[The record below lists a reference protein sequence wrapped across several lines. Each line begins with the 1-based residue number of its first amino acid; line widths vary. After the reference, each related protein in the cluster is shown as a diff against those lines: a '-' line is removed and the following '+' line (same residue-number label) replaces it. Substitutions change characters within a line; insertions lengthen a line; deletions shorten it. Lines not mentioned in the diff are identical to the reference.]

1 MIWKTRKLLIAFF
14 LLFIFTRCGVYSFT
28 GAAIE
33 GKTINIHFIE
43 NNARLVAPTLSPT
56 FTQKLRQRILSQ
68 SSLAQLD
75 KIELALPAVRGL
87 ESSDGEMDELAAKA
101 TKEFDNLMDLGM
113 NVDSRYASEIFG
125 VASQM
130 LGHAITAKNAK
141 INKKLKIIEL
151 QLKKAK
157 LDIDTGSDDNLP
169 TAQGHVLDRNE
180 LLSRLLNKSAPDTPK
195 S

>member
-1 MIWKTRKLLIAFF
+1 MTKKLEE
-14 LLFIFTRCGVYSFT
+14 LFGFPAS
-28 GAAIE
+28 E
-33 GKTINIHFIE
+33 
-43 NNARLVAPTLSPT
+43 TLDVD
-56 FTQKLRQRILSQ
+56 Q
-68 SSLAQLD
+68 SDAVTATTKEHIPALTDSLAQLD

-87 ESSDGEMDELAAKA
+87 ESSDGEMDDLATKA
-101 TKEFDNLMDLGM
+101 TESFDNLMDLGM
-113 NVDSRYASEIFG
+113 QVDSRYASEIFG

-157 LDIDTGSDDNLP
+157 LDIDTGSDDTLP

-180 LLSRLLNKSAPDTPK
+180 LLSRLLNKSDPDAPK

>member
-1 MIWKTRKLLIAFF
+1 
-14 LLFIFTRCGVYSFT
+14 
-28 GAAIE
+28 
-33 GKTINIHFIE
+33 
-43 NNARLVAPTLSPT
+43 
-56 FTQKLRQRILSQ
+56 
-68 SSLAQLD
+68 
-75 KIELALPAVRGL
+75 
-87 ESSDGEMDELAAKA
+87 
-101 TKEFDNLMDLGM
+101 M
-113 NVDSRYASEIFG
+113 NVDSRYASEIFN

-180 LLSRLLNKSAPDTPK
+180 LLNRLLDKSAPDTPK

>member
-1 MIWKTRKLLIAFF
+1 MK
-14 LLFIFTRCGVYSFT
+14 
-28 GAAIE
+28 
-33 GKTINIHFIE
+33 
-43 NNARLVAPTLSPT
+43 
-56 FTQKLRQRILSQ
+56 
-68 SSLAQLD
+68 
-75 KIELALPAVRGL
+75 GL
-87 ESSDGEMDELAAKA
+87 ESSDSEMDELASRAV
-101 TKEFDNLMDLGM
+101 KEFDNLMDLGM

-151 QLKKAK
+151 QMKKLK
-157 LDIDTGSDDNLP
+157 LDQDTGSDANLP

-180 LLSRLLNKSAPDTPK
+180 LLTRLLNRDSTDTPK

>member
-1 MIWKTRKLLIAFF
+1 VTRKLEE
-14 LLFIFTRCGVYSFT
+14 LFGFPQAELPGDEVSI
-28 GAAIE
+28 
-33 GKTINIHFIE
+33 
-43 NNARLVAPTLSPT
+43 NNAKLAIDASTETLREMDST
-56 FTQKLRQRILSQ
+56 I
-68 SSLAQLD
+68 D

-87 ESSDGEMDELAAKA
+87 ESSDSEMDELANMAV
-101 TKEFDNLMDLGM
+101 KEFNNLLDLGM
-113 NVDSRYASEIFG
+113 NVDSRYASEIFN

-157 LDIDTGSDDNLP
+157 LDIDAGSDDNLP

-180 LLSRLLNKSAPDTPK
+180 LLNRLLNKTDPDAPK

>member
-1 MIWKTRKLLIAFF
+1 VTRKLEE
-14 LLFIFTRCGVYSFT
+14 LFGFPHAESPEDEI
-28 GAAIE
+28 
-33 GKTINIHFIE
+33 TINNTKQLID
-43 NNARLVAPTLSPT
+43 A
-56 FTQKLRQRILSQ
+56 SQ
-68 SSLAQLD
+68 EALKDMDSTID

-87 ESSDGEMDELAAKA
+87 ESSDSEMDELASMAV
-101 TKEFDNLMDLGM
+101 KEFNNLLDLGM
-113 NVDSRYASEIFG
+113 NVDSRYASEIFN

-157 LDIDTGSDDNLP
+157 LDIDSGSDNNLP
-169 TAQGHVLDRNE
+169 TAEGHILDRNE
-180 LLSRLLNKSAPDTPK
+180 LLNRLLRKSDVDAPK

>member
-1 MIWKTRKLLIAFF
+1 MTRKLEE
-14 LLFIFTRCGVYSFT
+14 LFGFPQTELPGDEVSI
-28 GAAIE
+28 
-33 GKTINIHFIE
+33 
-43 NNARLVAPTLSPT
+43 NNAKLAIDASTETLREMDST
-56 FTQKLRQRILSQ
+56 I
-68 SSLAQLD
+68 D

-87 ESSDGEMDELAAKA
+87 ESSDSEMDELANMAV
-101 TKEFDNLMDLGM
+101 KEFNNLLDLGM
-113 NVDSRYASEIFG
+113 NVDSRYASEIFN

-180 LLSRLLNKSAPDTPK
+180 LLSRLLNKTDPDAPK

>member
-1 MIWKTRKLLIAFF
+1 MTKKLEE
-14 LLFIFTRCGVYSFT
+14 IFGFPHTDDVV
-28 GAAIE
+28 E
-33 GKTINIHFIE
+33 P
-43 NNARLVAPTLSPT
+43 APQTTKEHIPALSE
-56 FTQKLRQRILSQ
+56 
-68 SSLAQLD
+68 SLAQLD

-87 ESSDGEMDELAAKA
+87 ESSDGEMDDLATKA
-101 TKEFDNLMDLGM
+101 TESFDNLMDLGM
-113 NVDSRYASEIFG
+113 QVDSRYASEIFG

-157 LDIDTGSDDNLP
+157 LDIDTGSDNNLP
-169 TAQGHVLDRNE
+169 TAEGHVLDRNE
-180 LLSRLLNKSAPDTPK
+180 LLSRLLNKPDSDTSK

>member
-1 MIWKTRKLLIAFF
+1 MTKRLEE
-14 LLFIFTRCGVYSFT
+14 IFGFPPSGDQDIDQQNSV
-28 GAAIE
+28 AATE
-33 GKTINIHFIE
+33 ENIP
-43 NNARLVAPTLSPT
+43 ALSD
-56 FTQKLRQRILSQ
+56 
-68 SSLAQLD
+68 SLAQLD
-75 KIELALPAVRGL
+75 KIELALPAVKGL

-113 NVDSRYASEIFG
+113 QVDSRYASEIFN

-157 LDIDTGSDDNLP
+157 LDIDSGGDDNLP
-169 TAQGHVLDRNE
+169 TAEGHVLDRNE
-180 LLSRLLNKSAPDTPK
+180 LLSRLLSRPAPDAPK